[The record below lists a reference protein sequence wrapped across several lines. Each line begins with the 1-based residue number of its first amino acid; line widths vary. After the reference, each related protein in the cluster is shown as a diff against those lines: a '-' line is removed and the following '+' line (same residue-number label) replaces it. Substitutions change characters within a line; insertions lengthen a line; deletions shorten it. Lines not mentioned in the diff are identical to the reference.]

1 MVDADESGAS
11 VSFTKSL
18 EYASGAVLWAD
29 KDAQTRVTQ
38 MKSRLGTTGR
48 DRAGKLHCW
57 RPSLGGFR
65 YNSSIP
71 RVCRVS

>member
-18 EYASGAVLWAD
+18 EYGSGAVLWAD

-48 DRAGKLHCW
+48 DRAGKLQCW

-65 YNSSIP
+65 YNSSMP
-71 RVCRVS
+71 RVCHVS